1 MKEQDEPTDI
11 QIKDPRFEYAV
22 KEHLKLPLKT
32 TGRVGVAAIKSIKE
46 LFLDNRGIK
55 NLDGIQYFSS
65 LTILSFSDNLV
76 NEVDLSD
83 LSQLKQLNCSS
94 VYGDVNVKIECELSI
109 LICNIEQLDDLVKKP
124 LRLKELTLK
133 SNKPI
138 DKLPD
143 LVFELHNIEYLHASF
158 LGLKDIRGIHQLKK
172 LKTLD
177 VSFNRISE
185 FDNEITKLNIE
196 TLSLD
201 QNPIQRLPS
210 DMIKNYKLIIEMFSW
225 YGELTNDGVYDE
237 EWQESNYFL
246 CNKSISDEILY
257 DELNDYGS
265 LEIEIVHE
273 WTEKDLIKKV
283 TKDYKYIEPK
293 IKIPP
298 FELGI
303 DGLPF

>member
-11 QIKDPRFEYAV
+11 QINDPRFEYAI
-22 KEHLKLPLKT
+22 KDHLNLPLKT
-32 TGRVGVAAIKSIKE
+32 TGRVALESIKQVRE

-177 VSFNRISE
+177 VSFNRILE
-185 FDNEITKLNIE
+185 LNDDING
-196 TLSLD
+196 LD
-201 QNPIQRLPS
+201 IKMLRIDKNPIQLLPIN
-210 DMIKNYKLIIEMFSW
+210 MIKNYKLIIEMSYG
-225 YGELTNDGVYDE
+225 YGELTNDGVCDE
-237 EWQESNYFL
+237 EWQESSYFL
-246 CNKSISDEILY
+246 CNKSISDEMLH
-257 DELNDYGS
+257 DEFNDYGS
-265 LEIEIVHE
+265 FEIEIVHE
-273 WTEKDLIKKV
+273 WTKKDLITKV
-283 TKDYKYIEPK
+283 TKDYKYEEPE

-298 FELGI
+298 YELGI

>member
-11 QIKDPRFEYAV
+11 QINDPRFEYAV

-143 LVFELHNIEYLHASF
+143 LVFELQNIEYLHASF
-158 LGLKDIRGIHQLKK
+158 LGLKYIRGIHQLKK

-177 VSFNRISE
+177 VSFNRILE
-185 FDNEITKLNIE
+185 LNDDING
-196 TLSLD
+196 LD
-201 QNPIQRLPS
+201 IKMLRIDKNPIQLLPS
-210 DMIKNYKLIIEMFSW
+210 DMIKNYKLIIEMSYG
-225 YGELTNDGVYDE
+225 YGELTNDGVCDE
-237 EWQESNYFL
+237 EWQESSYFI
-246 CNKSISDEILY
+246 CSRSISDEMLY
-257 DELNDYGS
+257 DEFNDYGS
-265 LEIEIVHE
+265 FEIEIVHE
-273 WTEKDLIKKV
+273 WIEEDLITKI
-283 TKDYKYIEPK
+283 TKDYKYEEPK

>member
-11 QIKDPRFEYAV
+11 QINDPRFEYAI
-22 KEHLKLPLKT
+22 KDHLNLPLKT
-32 TGRVGVAAIKSIKE
+32 TGRVALESIKQVRE

-177 VSFNRISE
+177 VSFNRILE
-185 FDNEITKLNIE
+185 LNDDING
-196 TLSLD
+196 LD
-201 QNPIQRLPS
+201 IKMLRIDKNPIQLLPIN
-210 DMIKNYKLIIEMFSW
+210 MIKNYKLIIEMSYG
-225 YGELTNDGVYDE
+225 YGELTNDGVCDE
-237 EWQESNYFL
+237 EWQESSYFL
-246 CNKSISDEILY
+246 CNKSISDEMLH
-257 DELNDYGS
+257 DEFNDYGS
-265 LEIEIVHE
+265 FEIEIVHE
-273 WTEKDLIKKV
+273 WTEKDLITKV
-283 TKDYKYIEPK
+283 TKDYKYEEPE

-298 FELGI
+298 YELGI